1 MSDIVELYRSTAA
14 LYARFE
20 VEPTLENTSRRFF
33 EEVCEFKEAC
43 DYEAFTDSD
52 TRILIA
58 NEAADVL
65 VTTIGMLLAMGMK
78 PHELAAAI
86 SRVIAKNDSKTH
98 ATHELVNGKITRK
111 AQS

>member
-1 MSDIVELYRSTAA
+1 MSDIVELFRSTAA

-43 DYEAFTDSD
+43 DYGEFTDAMD
-52 TRILIA
+52 LIA
-58 NEAADVL
+58 DEAADVL
-65 VTTIGMLLAMGMK
+65 VTTIGMLLAAGVGAK
-78 PHELAAAI
+78 ALQAAI
-86 SRVIAKNDSKTH
+86 ERVIVKNDSKTH
-98 ATHELVNGKITRK
+98 TTHELVNGKITRK